1 MIAQPSTAYA
11 DDGELGHGGG
21 QGQGLDDDS
30 IAAPEVSMDST
41 LLDESATLSL
51 THSNACVSWVGISAA
66 HTIVCFSSDDLHL
79 TSYSVN
85 GVLLARCYVRE
96 DLKAFCLS
104 TDGRTIITGGAFG
117 IVCIRWV
124 HSLFVANDCERKGL
138 DSILD
143 GALYKDGSSDK
154 DKDKD
159 KDKERDCF
167 SAPIRSLHLSS
178 DEFFL
183 FVGLDNGE
191 VRILSQDSMYLRKR
205 LDSKLRA
212 IGI

>member
-1 MIAQPSTAYA
+1 MTSQTSPAYA
-11 DDGELGHGGG
+11 DDGG
-21 QGQGLDDDS
+21 QGQGQGQGHDDES
-30 IAAPEVSMDST
+30 FLGPEASMDST
-41 LLDESATLSL
+41 LMDESAVLSL
-51 THSNACVSWVGISAA
+51 THSNACVTWVGISAA

-85 GVLLARCYVRE
+85 GDLLARCYVRE

-124 HSLFVANDCERKGL
+124 HSLHVANDCERKGL

-143 GALYKDGSSDK
+143 GALYKDGSSS
-154 DKDKD
+154 D
-159 KDKERDCF
+159 KDKEKDCF
-167 SAPIRSLHLSS
+167 SAPIRCLHLSS